1 MPVQQRIR
9 SQTQSK
15 LSRKR
20 HLAASNKI
28 RMRMAAASN
37 GAPLVVFDFDK
48 TIVDCDSDNWVVDA
62 LGATR
67 RFDEL
72 LRHLPWNHAIV
83 SASGRV
89 LLAAS
94 RLQCTPHLPP

>member
-1 MPVQQRIR
+1 
-9 SQTQSK
+9 
-15 LSRKR
+15 
-20 HLAASNKI
+20 
-28 RMRMAAASN
+28 MAATNGNGTGN

-67 RFDEL
+67 RFDDL

-83 SASGRV
+83 SACMP
-89 LLAAS
+89 
-94 RLQCTPHLPP
+94 LQWLHIPACSQDFTHR

>member
-1 MPVQQRIR
+1 
-9 SQTQSK
+9 
-15 LSRKR
+15 
-20 HLAASNKI
+20 
-28 RMRMAAASN
+28 MRMAAASN

-83 SASGRV
+83 SASGRA

-94 RLQCTPHLPP
+94 RLQCTPLLPPSTVG

>member
-1 MPVQQRIR
+1 M
-9 SQTQSK
+9 
-15 LSRKR
+15 
-20 HLAASNKI
+20 
-28 RMRMAAASN
+28 AASN

-62 LGATR
+62 LGATS

-83 SASGRV
+83 R
-89 LLAAS
+89 AA
-94 RLQCTPHLPP
+94 RYWLHNPACMLCFLGFRIVVV

>member
-1 MPVQQRIR
+1 M
-9 SQTQSK
+9 
-15 LSRKR
+15 
-20 HLAASNKI
+20 
-28 RMRMAAASN
+28 AASN

-62 LGATR
+62 LGATS

-83 SASGRV
+83 SAGRP
-89 LLAAS
+89 LLAAHS
-94 RLQCTPHLPP
+94 CMLCFHGFGIVV